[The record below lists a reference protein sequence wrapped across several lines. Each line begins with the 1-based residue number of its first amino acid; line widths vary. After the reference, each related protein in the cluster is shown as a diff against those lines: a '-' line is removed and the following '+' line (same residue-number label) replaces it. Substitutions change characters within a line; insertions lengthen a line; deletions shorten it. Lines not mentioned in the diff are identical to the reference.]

1 MLGAMCAMVTDHE
14 LMRRSTMVMTE
25 LPGCY
30 SGYPGHILVLIRV
43 IDIRCPASPQQTQLS
58 LDGSH
63 FPLVAPAT
71 NHRENE

>member
-1 MLGAMCAMVTDHE
+1 MYGEQVLVLGAMCALVTDHE

-43 IDIRCPASPQQTQLS
+43 IDIRCCDVMTESRAKPNP
-58 LDGSH
+58 
-63 FPLVAPAT
+63 
-71 NHRENE
+71 